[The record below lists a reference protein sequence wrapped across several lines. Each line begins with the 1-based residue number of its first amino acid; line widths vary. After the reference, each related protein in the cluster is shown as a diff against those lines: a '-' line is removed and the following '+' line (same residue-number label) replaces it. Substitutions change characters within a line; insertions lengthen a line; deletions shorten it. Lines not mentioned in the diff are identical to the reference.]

1 MIFDAHSDVLSDVAV
16 KTLKGENNILK
27 KYHYDNL
34 VKGKVGGSIF
44 VVWVERK
51 NYERAFER
59 ANEILE
65 CFKKELNYCN
75 DIIEVVKSYDEMIEA
90 QNKNK
95 FYAFLGFEGLMPIE
109 DNIDI
114 LDSYYNDY
122 GVRHASLTWNE
133 ENKLATGAK
142 GDSSRGLTELGK
154 KVIKKMNDKGMI
166 VDVSHL
172 NDKSFFDVVNIT
184 DSPIIASHS
193 NSRKL
198 CGSLRNL
205 TDEQLKVIR
214 DLNGVVGFN
223 CYKDFVDENKDK
235 QTIDRAVDHI
245 KYIADTIG
253 VNHIGLGFD
262 YNEYFEDEGIT
273 GVKGLE
279 DASKSYTILEKLKEA
294 GFNSDEIENIEY
306 KNFHRIIKAVIK

>member
-16 KTLKGENNILK
+16 KTLKGESNILK

-65 CFKKELNYCN
+65 CFKKELNYCS
-75 DIIEVVKSYDEMIEA
+75 DIIEVVKSYDEMINA

-95 FYAFLGFEGLMPIE
+95 FYAFLGFEGLMPIDE
-109 DNIDI
+109 NIDI
-114 LDSYYNDY
+114 LDRYYDDY

-133 ENKLATGAK
+133 ENKLATGAM

-172 NDKSFFDVVNIT
+172 NDKSFFDVANIT
-184 DSPIIASHS
+184 NSPIIASHS

-198 CGSLRNL
+198 CGSMRNL

-214 DLNGVVGFN
+214 DLNGVVGLN
-223 CYKDFVDENKDK
+223 CYKDFVDEDKDK
-235 QTIDRAVDHI
+235 QTINRAVDHI

-279 DASKSYTILEKLKEA
+279 NASKSYAILEKLKEA
-294 GFNSDEIENIEY
+294 GFNSDEIEKIEY
-306 KNFHRIIKAVIK
+306 KNFHRVIKAVIK